1 MNIIDSILETLNLGL
16 LFEQSTTTL
25 TVFFKWFPY
34 WGPLV
39 LGYLFL
45 HQWLHYVQHRFL
57 SNVKWVMLEVKV
69 PKETYK
75 SPLAME
81 IVLNA
86 LYQGAAGVVW
96 WDKWWK
102 GKVKDYFSLEM
113 VSIEGNIKFFI
124 RTPAIYKNVIEA
136 QLYGQ
141 YPDVEIYEVPDY
153 TLYVDYKG
161 KEGEWESIS
170 AEYVLSKADPYPIKT
185 YIDYGLDKDPKEEF
199 KIDPLT
205 SVIEYLGSMGK
216 GEQVW
221 IQILV
226 QSASKHH
233 YHIKTGKK
241 KGEIGTWQDEGK
253 DIIAELAGRTEEDDP
268 DAKFQVMKLT
278 KGEQETISAIER
290 SLGKLGFDA
299 GIRAVYVAKRDNFHP
314 SNIKALGGL
323 FRPFSS
329 TNLNGFKMYEQTFGF
344 DFPWQDYDNYR
355 LTKKRVELFEAF
367 KHRTWFHLPRKLKT
381 CTLTTEELATIYHF
395 PGGVAQTP
403 TFGRISSSK
412 SEAPVNLPT

>member
-1 MNIIDSILETLNLGL
+1 
-16 LFEQSTTTL
+16 
-25 TVFFKWFPY
+25 VFFSWFPY
-34 WGPLV
+34 WGPLF

-45 HQWLHYVQHRFL
+45 NQWLHYVQHRYI
-57 SNVKWVMLEVKV
+57 SNMKWVMLEIKL
-69 PKETYK
+69 PKETFK

-81 IVLNA
+81 IVFGA
-86 LYQGAAGVVW
+86 LYQGAAGIVW

-113 VSIEGNIKFFI
+113 VSIEGHIKFFI
-124 RTPAIYKNVIEA
+124 RTPAVYKNVIEA

-161 KEGEWESIS
+161 QEGEWESVS

-185 YIDYGLDKDPKEEF
+185 YVDYGLDKDPKEEF

-233 YHIKTGKK
+233 YHVKTGKN
-241 KGEIGTWQDEGK
+241 KGKIGTWQDEGK
-253 DIIAELAGRTEEDDP
+253 DLIAELAGRTKENDP

-278 KGEQETISAIER
+278 KGEQEAISAIER

-299 GIRAVYVAKRDNFHP
+299 GVRAVYVAKRDKFHP
-314 SNIKALGGL
+314 GNMKALGGL
-323 FRPFSS
+323 WRPFSS
-329 TNLNGFKMYEQTFGF
+329 TNLNGFKMSEQTFGF
-344 DFPWQDYDNYR
+344 DYPWQDYKNIR
-355 LTKKRVELFEAF
+355 VTKKRLEVFESY
-367 KHRTWFHLPRKLKT
+367 KHRMWFNVPRKLKT

-403 TFGRISSSK
+403 TFGRITSSK
-412 SEAPVNLPT
+412 SEAPVNLPI